1 MYHLAPIPARH
12 IDHGPDALSVA
23 IETASAVEKEST
35 MSDPKDTPDTDV
47 TAPEEVDLTD
57 GTDEEGTPVENPSG

>member
-1 MYHLAPIPARH
+1 
-12 IDHGPDALSVA
+12 
-23 IETASAVEKEST
+23 
-35 MSDPKDTPDTDV
+35 MSDPRDTPDTDV